1 MFAMNQKYITTAKIN
16 SSLFIL
22 SQSILHYCISQIFL
36 NLIKVPLNRKTEMS
50 DAKLWAAS

>member
-1 MFAMNQKYITTAKIN
+1 MLSMFAMNQKYITTAKIN

-50 DAKLWAAS
+50 DAKL